1 MRTRYYFM
9 NRMNLKRVCVS
20 AEPDLLCVTIPI
32 IHNNSYGQQ
41 FKLIS
46 GTISVDCQNGL
57 HRREL
62 EASSYTSIQHVTRF
76 AAL

>member
-9 NRMNLKRVCVS
+9 NRMNLKRVCVRTGFIMCYN
-20 AEPDLLCVTIPI
+20 PD
-32 IHNNSYGQQ
+32 NNNYGQQ